1 MTEGPAIPTPLAAV
15 TWISSA
21 DTKESAAAEIVVEF
35 VSPASN
41 RPEVE
46 IPGDAGGR
54 WQVRVDRH
62 AGDACAGDGIED
74 RGKPWRAAG
83 ATLIRALRERAA
95 RRSSGGVDIVLTV
108 DIDDLSI
115 EALVI
120 GLVAGS
126 HELRLSGSGEERH
139 LPHVR
144 LVSERDVSSA
154 VRRGNLLG
162 RATAF
167 ARDLANLPSNLKSPQ
182 GLAEYARRAL
192 ASANVDFRVRD
203 ERWLLDRGFG
213 GVLAVGGGSSE
224 PPRFMEIS
232 WAPPESAGEALP
244 HVVLVG
250 KGITFDTGGISVKP
264 PANMHLMKT
273 DMAGGAAVLAAVS
286 AIADLAPRVRVTAL
300 VPSAENMLSGSAYR
314 PGDVVTHYG
323 GLTTEVSNTD
333 AEGRMVLADALAY
346 AVEDLAPDVLI
357 DIATLTG
364 AMKVALGMR
373 TGAVFTA
380 DAALDAAIRNSGS
393 AVGERWWRLPLS
405 EEHAEAVRSTIA
417 DLRQAPGGPGAITAA
432 LFLKE
437 FAGDA
442 RWVHLDIAG
451 PARSEDAYDEVNPVA
466 SGFGARTLATF
477 VEWCAENVEPA
488 RTPPSQP

>member
-1 MTEGPAIPTPLAAV
+1 MTEGPAIPTPLATV
-15 TWISSA
+15 TWISAAES
-21 DTKESAAAEIVVEF
+21 KESAPAEIVVEF
-35 VSPASN
+35 VAPASN
-41 RPEVE
+41 RPDVE
-46 IPGDAGGR
+46 IPGDPRGR
-54 WQVRVDRH
+54 WQLCVDRH
-62 AGDACAGDGIED
+62 AGDARSGDGIAD
-74 RGKPWRAAG
+74 PGKPWRAAG
-83 ATLIRALRERAA
+83 ATLIHALVEHAA
-95 RRSSGGVDIVLTV
+95 RRSADGVDIVLPADV
-108 DIDDLSI
+108 DDPSA

-126 HELRLSGSGEERH
+126 HELRLSGSAEERH

-154 VRRGNLLG
+154 VRRGNVLG

-167 ARDLANLPSNLKSPQ
+167 ARDLANLPSNLKSPR
-182 GLAEYARRAL
+182 GLAEYARSAL
-192 ASANVDFRVRD
+192 TSVSLDIRVRD
-203 ERWLLDRGFG
+203 EGWLSDRGFG
-213 GVLAVGGGSSE
+213 GVLAVGGGSCE
-224 PPRFMEIS
+224 PPRLIEIS
-232 WAPPESAGEALP
+232 WAPPESESEQLP

-264 PANMHLMKT
+264 AANMHLMKT

-346 AVEDLAPDVLI
+346 AVEELAPDVLI

-380 DAALDAAIRNSGS
+380 DTALDSAIRNSGS

-405 EEHAEAVRSTIA
+405 EEHADAVQSTIA

-437 FAGDA
+437 FAGDS

-451 PARSEDAYDEVNPVA
+451 PARAEDAYDEVNPVA
-466 SGFGARTLATF
+466 SGFGARTLTTF
-477 VEWCAENVEPA
+477 VEWCAQNVKPS
-488 RTPPSQP
+488 RMLPSQP